1 MSTPSSTSTD
11 VIALLKELVSFPS
24 LSGEEEEI
32 ADFVEDYVQRDGV
45 DVQRFGDNVAFS
57 IGTGS
62 DTLLLNT
69 HLDVVPP
76 STDHPFDP
84 FEPVEKEGVLY
95 GRGSVDAKASGASMT
110 TALLSLAA
118 EGWRPEG
125 GRLMVAL
132 TTNEESGGKENGL
145 QEIRPHL
152 PSISAGVIGE
162 PTSLK
167 PCVAQ
172 KGLLILNIHAHG
184 KSAHAGRSHLGTNA
198 ITKAAQAIREM
209 EALSLDQTD
218 PYLGAPN
225 VTVTM
230 IEGGS
235 ANNVVPEHCVFTVDI
250 RTTPA
255 YTHDEIVTIVRETVD
270 AEVEVYSDR
279 LVPCATSEDTR
290 IVRAAKSAL
299 PDAEPFGS
307 PTCSDWVFLHDVPA
321 VKLGPGPSKRS
332 HTADERID
340 IEDVRQAVDVY
351 RDLIRAYFAS
361 RR

>member
-1 MSTPSSTSTD
+1 MSSPPVPSDD
-11 VIALLKELVSFPS
+11 VLGLLKSMIRFPS
-24 LSGEEEEI
+24 LSGEEGEI
-32 ADFVEDYVQRDGV
+32 ADFVEQHVDRSGVRVQRYD
-45 DVQRFGDNVAFS
+45 DNVVFS
-57 IGTGS
+57 VGRGP

-76 STDHPFDP
+76 AANHPYDPFDP
-84 FEPVEKEGVLY
+84 VETDGVLY
-95 GRGSVDAKASGASMT
+95 GRGSVDAKASGAAMT

-145 QEIRPHL
+145 QDVRPEL
-152 PSISAGVIGE
+152 PSLDAAVVGE
-162 PTSLK
+162 PTLLR

-172 KGLLILNIHAHG
+172 KGLLILTLHAHG
-184 KSAHAGRSHLGTNA
+184 EAAHAGRSHLGVNA
-198 ITKAAQAIREM
+198 ISKAATAIGQL
-209 EALSLDQTD
+209 EALSLDRAD
-218 PYLGAPN
+218 PFLGTPS

-235 ANNVVPEHCVFTVDI
+235 AKNVVPEHCECTVDV

-255 YTHDEIVTIVRETVD
+255 YTHDEIVELVREAVD
-270 AEVEVYSDR
+270 VEVEVYSDR
-279 LVPCATSEDTR
+279 LVPCATPEGAR
-290 IVRAAKSAL
+290 IRRAARAAV

-321 VKLGPGPSKRS
+321 VKLGPGPSERS
-332 HTADERID
+332 HTAGERIEVD
-340 IEDVRQAVDVY
+340 EVRRAVDVY
-351 RDLIRAYFAS
+351 RTLARAYFEA
-361 RR
+361 